1 MAGEGVNG
9 IQEGE
14 SRRGVRG
21 LDWHLNAGG
30 RAARGDRMRRGE
42 VATGLGSASA
52 GRVMELMSRPHMAVT

>member
-30 RAARGDRMRRGE
+30 RVARGDRMRRGE
-42 VATGLGSASA
+42 VATGLGSAGA
-52 GRVMELMSRPHMAVT
+52 GKGMELTGGAHLAVT